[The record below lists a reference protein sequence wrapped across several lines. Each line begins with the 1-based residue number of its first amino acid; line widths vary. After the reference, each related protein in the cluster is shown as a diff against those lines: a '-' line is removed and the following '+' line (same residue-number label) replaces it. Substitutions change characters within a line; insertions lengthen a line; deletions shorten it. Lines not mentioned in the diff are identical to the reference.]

1 MLLTDDGALTHALTH
16 PKFGVEKTYRATIR
30 GRLAPDELARVL
42 EGMALDDGPAAP
54 AKLRVVATRS
64 DRSDLDLTIHEG
76 RNRQVRRMFEA
87 VGHPV
92 LSLVRLRF
100 GPVSLGDL
108 PPVPVRAPTERELRA
123 LHTIRDEAEGQ
134 D

>member
-1 MLLTDDGALTHALTH
+1 
-16 PKFGVEKTYRATIR
+16 
-30 GRLAPDELARVL
+30 
-42 EGMALDDGPAAP
+42 
-54 AKLRVVATRS
+54 
-64 DRSDLDLTIHEG
+64 
-76 RNRQVRRMFEA
+76 MFEA

-108 PPVPVRAPTERELRA
+108 PPGAVRAPTERELRA